1 MANGNVTPLERRD
14 YITEL
19 DSYSE
24 QFPQNLRALIQ
35 LWRSN
40 QAAQL
45 DLSAL
50 RSRYVHLQQLSDT
63 QKQAGAVNRY
73 RTPAFVAQKPQR
85 CQKAVMERHCHK
97 RKSSNDKTCGTSAA
111 GG

>member
-63 QKQAGAVNRY
+63 QSKLERLTDIERQLSSRKTSEMPEGSHGTAL
-73 RTPAFVAQKPQR
+73 PQEEE
-85 CQKAVMERHCHK
+85 Q
-97 RKSSNDKTCGTSAA
+97 
-111 GG
+111 